1 MKKLRGLLGAGTLL
15 LAGVASAEVKDMPGG
30 PRVNQL
36 NLHNGVT
43 EISNSIMWLHWMMLI
58 ICTIIFIAVFGTM
71 LYSIIYHRKS
81 RGVVASKFHESTVIE
96 IAWTVVPF
104 LIVIGMALPA
114 TRTVVAMKDTSSPDL
129 TVKVTGYQWKWGYD
143 YLDGP
148 ASGVQFLSNLKTPV
162 EQIEGKAPKDEF
174 YLMEVDKPMV
184 VPVNKK
190 VRVILTAADV
200 IHSWGVPDFGVK
212 QDAIPG
218 FLRDTWFR
226 ANKVGTYRGQCYEL
240 CGKNHAFM
248 PIVVKVVSEQD
259 YEKWAA
265 DQKKA
270 LASAADDPNKKWT
283 KDELIARGKE
293 VFGANCV
300 ACHQANGKGIPGT
313 FPALDGDT
321 KFVLA
326 PMKGQILTVLNGHPG
341 TAMQAWRNQ
350 LNDVQIAAAI
360 TYTRNAWGN
369 AGKGPDPVVQP
380 SDVKALR

>member
-1 MKKLRGLLGAGTLL
+1 MKKLRGLLGAGALL

-43 EISNSIMWLHWMMLI
+43 EIASSIMWLHWMMLI

-81 RGVVASKFHESTVIE
+81 RGAVASQFHESTTIE

-174 YLMEVDKPMV
+174 YLMEVDKPLV

-313 FPALDGDT
+313 FPALDGDK

-350 LNDVQIAAAI
+350 LNDVEIAAAI

>member
-1 MKKLRGLLGAGTLL
+1 MKKLRGLLGAGALL

-36 NLHNGVT
+36 NLHQGVT
-43 EISNSIMWLHWMMLI
+43 EIASDIMWLHWMMLI

-81 RGVVASKFHESTVIE
+81 RGAVASQFHESTGIE

-148 ASGVQFLSNLKTPV
+148 AAGVQFLSNLKTPA
-162 EQIEGKAPKDEF
+162 EQIQGKAPKDEF
-174 YLMEVDKPMV
+174 YLMEVDKPLV

-259 YEKWAA
+259 YEKWAT

-313 FPALDGDT
+313 FPALDGDK

-350 LNDVQIAAAI
+350 LNDVEIAAAI